1 MDHDVCCCSLG
12 QIFWIENAD
21 GIIAEV
27 SRGLADLFLVAGHY
41 PNFQNSI
48 ISFDYSWFLGKNI
61 SNFVSLP
68 WKLNNWYCHII
79 HPINLGTYQCS
90 NIRGLGNV
98 VIYNLFISSLANMST
113 LSENCPSSKA
123 IQSFSS
129 FSSRTYW
136 HSTLPVQIF
145 RWPKNT
151 RV

>member
-1 MDHDVCCCSLG
+1 MFCWIWIWILHNKNWIFGFKYHYLN
-12 QIFWIENAD
+12 QIFDWRPSGANWAW
-21 GIIAEV
+21 
-27 SRGLADLFLVAGHY
+27 LY
-41 PNFQNSI
+41 NSDFG
-48 ISFDYSWFLGKNI
+48 SKNI
-61 SNFVSLP
+61 SNFVSLT
-68 WKLNNWYCHII
+68 WKLHSWYCHII
-79 HPINLGTYQCS
+79 HLINLGTYQCS

-145 RWPKNT
+145 RWPKQYPLLI
-151 RV
+151 